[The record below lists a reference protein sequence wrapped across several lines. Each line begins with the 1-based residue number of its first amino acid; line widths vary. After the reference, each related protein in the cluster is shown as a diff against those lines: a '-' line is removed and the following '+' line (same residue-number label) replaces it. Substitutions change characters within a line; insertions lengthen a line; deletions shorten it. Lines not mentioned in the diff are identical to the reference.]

1 MEMVQTAVTWI
12 SWFLAAYIVAVV
24 IFLIANIGIQAVR
37 TKSALWWYLV
47 YSIVVVGMMLAG
59 LQYLP
64 SMFLESVNEGIEA
77 SQPVMERLTVNVQ
90 RIFNTAA
97 SGTGTTGSGANATAV
112 PEPTATIDINVGGGL
127 VTAVP
132 VLTTPTL
139 APTGT
144 PYLAPTGTPYEPD
157 YSATADARLATVTAA
172 AEGYAPTATPDP
184 LHPPTPIIQP

>member
-47 YSIVVVGMMLAG
+47 YSVVVVGMMLAG
-59 LQYLP
+59 FQYLP
-64 SMFLESVNEGIEA
+64 AMFLESVNDGIEA
-77 SQPVMERLTVNVQ
+77 SQPEMERLTLNVQ

-97 SGTGTTGSGANATAV
+97 DGTSAGSGAVGTAV
-112 PEPTATIDINVGGGL
+112 PAPTATIDINVGGGL
-127 VTAVP
+127 ATAVP
-132 VLTTPTL
+132 ILTTPTL
-139 APTGT
+139 APTS
-144 PYLAPTGTPYEPD
+144 TPYEPD
-157 YSATADARLATVTAA
+157 YNATADARLATVTAA

>member
-12 SWFLAAYIVAVV
+12 SWFLAGYIVAVV

-77 SQPVMERLTVNVQ
+77 SQPEMERLTVNVQ

-144 PYLAPTGTPYEPD
+144 PYEPD

-184 LHPPTPIIQP
+184 LHPPTPIIIIQP

>member
-12 SWFLAAYIVAVV
+12 SWALAAYIVAVV

-47 YSIVVVGMMLAG
+47 YSVVVVGMMLAG

-77 SQPVMERLTVNVQ
+77 SQPEMERLTLNVQ

-97 SGTGTTGSGANATAV
+97 DGSGAQGGNGPQATAV
-112 PEPTATIDINVGGGL
+112 PAPSATPDINMGGG
-127 VTAVP
+127 VGVETAVP

-139 APTGT
+139 APTS
-144 PYLAPTGTPYEPD
+144 TPYEPD
-157 YSATADARLATVTAA
+157 YAATADARLATVTAA
-172 AEGYAPTATPDP
+172 AERYTGPTSTPDP
-184 LHPPTPIIQP
+184 LHPPTPIIRQ

>member
-77 SQPVMERLTVNVQ
+77 SQPEMERLTVNVQ

-97 SGTGTTGSGANATAV
+97 SGTGTGTTGSGANATAV

-132 VLTTPTL
+132 VLTTPPLRRQAHRTWRRQ
-139 APTGT
+139 AH
-144 PYLAPTGTPYEPD
+144 
-157 YSATADARLATVTAA
+157 RMNRITVRQQMH
-172 AEGYAPTATPDP
+172 DWQLLRP
-184 LHPPTPIIQP
+184 LRKDTHQQPHRTHFTHPPQS